1 MIIYPKN
8 WDKIGQPVEI
18 RDLEIAIIRTLRE
31 IPCES
36 LALSGGLDSS
46 LLLYFMLKVHRQ
58 VKAFT
63 IGGSEKHRDIKY
75 AALVAEELGRTKHLY
90 YVPTQREID
99 EEKDQDGDLMGDKAV
114 RLFYRFV
121 RNHTWGIISGDG
133 IDEFMCGY
141 YNHQSYPTEPAYF
154 RFIRRLQRDQLEP
167 LDRNS
172 MGVKVYLPYLDAG
185 LLYLLGQI
193 PTYEKVTERERK
205 ILMIKMA
212 AGKIPEEILM
222 RHKIGFCD
230 ALETKGRRS

>member
-46 LLLYFMLKVHRQ
+46 LLLYFMLKVHKQ
-58 VKAFT
+58 VNAFT

-75 AALVAEELGRTKHLY
+75 ATLVAEELGRTKHLY
-90 YVPTQREID
+90 YIPTQREID
-99 EEKDQDGDLMGDKAV
+99 EEGDQDGDLMGDKAV

-121 RNHTWGIISGDG
+121 GKHTRGIVSGDG

-141 YNHQSYPTEPAYF
+141 YDHQSYPTEPAYF
-154 RFIRRLQRDQLEP
+154 RLIRRLRQEHLEP

-185 LLYLLGQI
+185 FLYLLGQI

-212 AGKIPEEILM
+212 VGKIPEEIIM
-222 RHKIGFCD
+222 RDKIGFCN